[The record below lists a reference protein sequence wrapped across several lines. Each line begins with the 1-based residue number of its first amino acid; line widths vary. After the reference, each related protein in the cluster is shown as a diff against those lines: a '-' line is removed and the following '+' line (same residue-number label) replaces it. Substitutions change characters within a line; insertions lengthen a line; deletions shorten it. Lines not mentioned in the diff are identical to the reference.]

1 MNHIRKEI
9 QELNSFIKELETDKD
24 KEILSKVFNILND
37 ITDKIEELAIN
48 QETMQEN
55 LEYMDDDLSGIQ
67 EELFE
72 EVSLEELT
80 EIEDEYKEI
89 KCSHCNKPVFVEA
102 SAIEENNN
110 IPCPYCN
117 NNMIK

>member
-1 MNHIRKEI
+1 
-9 QELNSFIKELETDKD
+9 
-24 KEILSKVFNILND
+24 
-37 ITDKIEELAIN
+37 
-48 QETMQEN
+48 MQEN

-89 KCSHCNKPVFVEA
+89 KCAHCNKPVFVEA

-110 IPCPYCN
+110 IRIYDIEKTGKAEI
-117 NNMIK
+117 IKNKNTTTLTLITCRHNTNKQIVIICELV